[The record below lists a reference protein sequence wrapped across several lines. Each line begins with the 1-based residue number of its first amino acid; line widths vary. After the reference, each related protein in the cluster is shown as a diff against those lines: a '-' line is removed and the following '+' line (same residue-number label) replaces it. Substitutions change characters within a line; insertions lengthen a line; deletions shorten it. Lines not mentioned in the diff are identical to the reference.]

1 MMHLNSRMLEI
12 LKGNW
17 KQNDVILE
25 TEQDLL
31 SPTYSRQPS
40 GISFG
45 SFASLFKSNNFKFIA
60 KSMRDK

>member
-31 SPTYSRQPS
+31 SQTNSRQPS
-40 GISFG
+40 IISFG
-45 SFASLFKSNNFKFIA
+45 SIASLFNS
-60 KSMRDK
+60 

>member
-1 MMHLNSRMLEI
+1 MHLNSRMLEI

-31 SPTYSRQPS
+31 SQTNSR
-40 GISFG
+40 
-45 SFASLFKSNNFKFIA
+45 
-60 KSMRDK
+60 